1 MLESD
6 SGEILSKLEANNAN
20 YRLRNFFNMLRDGI
34 LRKLSVLN
42 QVLLLSL
49 IFNLIG
55 PLTQNSVYVYSVIYL
70 KTYKQCSNGTIHFV
84 IANKIIGQ
92 IPKT

>member
-1 MLESD
+1 MFLRYMLESD

-55 PLTQNSVYVYSVIYL
+55 SLTQNSVYVYSVIYL
-70 KTYKQCSNGTIHFV
+70 KTYK
-84 IANKIIGQ
+84 
-92 IPKT
+92 

>member
-1 MLESD
+1 MFLRYMLESD

-20 YRLRNFFNMLRDGI
+20 YRLRNFFNMLHDGI
-34 LRKLSVLN
+34 LRNQSVLN

-55 PLTQNSVYVYSVIYL
+55 SLTQNSVYVYSVIYL
-70 KTYKQCSNGTIHFV
+70 KTYK
-84 IANKIIGQ
+84 
-92 IPKT
+92 

>member
-1 MLESD
+1 MFLRYMLESD

-70 KTYKQCSNGTIHFV
+70 KTYK
-84 IANKIIGQ
+84 
-92 IPKT
+92 

>member
-70 KTYKQCSNGTIHFV
+70 RTIHFV

>member
-34 LRKLSVLN
+34 LRNLSVLN

-55 PLTQNSVYVYSVIYL
+55 SLTQNSVYVYSVIYL
-70 KTYKQCSNGTIHFV
+70 KTYK
-84 IANKIIGQ
+84 
-92 IPKT
+92 

>member
-55 PLTQNSVYVYSVIYL
+55 SLTQNSVYVYSVIYL
-70 KTYKQCSNGTIHFV
+70 KTYK
-84 IANKIIGQ
+84 
-92 IPKT
+92 

>member
-1 MLESD
+1 MFLRYMLESD

-34 LRKLSVLN
+34 LRNLSVLN

-55 PLTQNSVYVYSVIYL
+55 SLTQNSVYVYSVIYL
-70 KTYKQCSNGTIHFV
+70 KTYK
-84 IANKIIGQ
+84 
-92 IPKT
+92 

>member
-70 KTYKQCSNGTIHFV
+70 KTYK
-84 IANKIIGQ
+84 
-92 IPKT
+92 